1 MTCLEKADER
11 QGVQAGQRRKEWRGW
26 PAQREDERERGE
38 GCSRKGWGLSFGRWS
53 ISGGESKRPRWS
65 VWAAAE
71 SSQLVYSSPE
81 GDSWRDNTEASER
94 HQGKY
99 YGERDEKFHVFKQK
113 RETNPSTLYLVQIQL
128 CKYCS
133 KKNPKLLHLNSGR
146 KKARND
152 LLGSI
157 LGWTGNHRFYVS
169 KCKTSG
175 KV

>member
-1 MTCLEKADER
+1 MKDRGYRQDKEGRSEGGDRHKER
-11 QGVQAGQRRKEWRGW
+11 MRGSGGRD
-26 PAQREDERERGE
+26 AAERGE
-38 GCSRKGWGLSFGRWS
+38 VCPLVDG
-53 ISGGESKRPRWS
+53 
-65 VWAAAE
+65 
-71 SSQLVYSSPE
+71 QLVVGRVKGH
-81 GDSWRDNTEASER
+81 GDLCER
-94 HQGKY
+94 LQKALSLFTLLLRETAEETTPRPANIIKGNIN
-99 YGERDEKFHVFKQK
+99 GERDEKFHVFKQK

-146 KKARND
+146 KIARND

>member
-1 MTCLEKADER
+1 MKDTGYRQDKEGRSEGGDRHKER
-11 QGVQAGQRRKEWRGW
+11 MRGSGRRD
-26 PAQREDERERGE
+26 AAERGE
-38 GCSRKGWGLSFGRWS
+38 VCPLVDG
-53 ISGGESKRPRWS
+53 
-65 VWAAAE
+65 
-71 SSQLVYSSPE
+71 QLVVGRVKGH
-81 GDSWRDNTEASER
+81 GDLCEQKALSLFTLLLRETAEETTPRPANVIK
-94 HQGKY
+94 GNIN
-99 YGERDEKFHVFKQK
+99 GERDEKFHVFKQK

-133 KKNPKLLHLNSGR
+133 KKPPKLLHLNSGR
-146 KKARND
+146 KKARNP